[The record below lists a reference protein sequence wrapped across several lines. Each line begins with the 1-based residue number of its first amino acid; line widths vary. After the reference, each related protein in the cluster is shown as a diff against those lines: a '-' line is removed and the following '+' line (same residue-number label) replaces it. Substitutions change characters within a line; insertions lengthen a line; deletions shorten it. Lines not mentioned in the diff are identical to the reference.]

1 MSFLSHA
8 TLNQQTHHTP
18 DAKTKTQL
26 TKHDQPCS
34 EPRQSTAS
42 VAHFHT
48 TPRRRHCSW
57 QDRLRFHSLFT
68 LHLKIIPLQSYW
80 LAAAAVTDLVCVCVF
95 LARSQPTTLT
105 LLHKHA
111 AAAAGKHRNQFSSL
125 AVLPPSRDSSVC
137 WTSQNPAQHLK
148 RKVRS
153 RTFPADLLWRANKRR
168 RQDEP
173 LLVATGGRFSFG
185 PSLPGSVVQS
195 PSHHRGSLLP
205 GAPWS
210 RLG

>member
-48 TPRRRHCSW
+48 TPRRRRCAW

-80 LAAAAVTDLVCVCVF
+80 LAAAVTDLVCVCVF
-95 LARSQPTTLT
+95 FARSQPTTLT

-111 AAAAGKHRNQFSSL
+111 AAAA
-125 AVLPPSRDSSVC
+125 V
-137 WTSQNPAQHLK
+137 
-148 RKVRS
+148 
-153 RTFPADLLWRANKRR
+153 RTF
-168 RQDEP
+168 
-173 LLVATGGRFSFG
+173 LVNIVTNFHHLPSFPPPGTHLSVGR
-185 PSLPGSVVQS
+185 PKPR
-195 PSHHRGSLLP
+195 PNI
-205 GAPWS
+205 
-210 RLG
+210 